1 VNASNPTLTVIVPMY
16 NAERLIERCLAPL
29 LAMQSR
35 GEIAQIIVVN
45 DCATDGSAAVVR
57 AHPSVQLFATQAQ
70 GGPGAARN
78 LGATHATGTYLWF
91 VDSDVVVADDAARIL
106 LSTLVATGAAAVIGS
121 YDDRPAA
128 GNFLSQYKNL
138 VHHYYHH
145 RGKAQASTFWGGCGA
160 VERELFLR
168 LGGFDAKRFRY
179 PSIEDIE
186 FGYRIGDAGGR
197 IVLEPRL
204 QGKHLKEWRFVNLVH
219 TEVFRRALPWT
230 RLMLER
236 KDVTNDLNLG
246 WGERAR
252 AVLALVT
259 IAATVLWAAGW
270 IPAWSLGGLLLMLIA
285 ANWTFVAFFV
295 RTRGVVFAVR
305 AFLFHQFYYAYSS
318 SAFAFAT
325 IGHHVRQFRTRS
337 APSIER

>member
-1 VNASNPTLTVIVPMY
+1 
-16 NAERLIERCLAPL
+16 
-29 LAMQSR
+29 MQAR
-35 GEIAQIIVVN
+35 GEIVQIIVVD
-45 DCATDGSAAVVR
+45 DCATDGSAARVR
-57 AHPSVQLFATQAQ
+57 AHPTVELARTPAQ

-78 LGATHATGTYLWF
+78 LGATLATGSHLWF
-91 VDSDVVVADDAARIL
+91 VDSDVIVADDAARVL
-106 LSTLVATGAAAVIGS
+106 RATLATTNAAAVIGS

-160 VERELFLR
+160 VERALFLR
-168 LGGFDAKRFRY
+168 LGGFDAKRYRY

-186 FGYRIGDAGGR
+186 FGYRIGDAGAR

-236 KDVTNDLNLG
+236 KDVTNDLNVG
-246 WGERAR
+246 FGERAR
-252 AVLALVT
+252 AILALAT
-259 IAATVLWAAGW
+259 MAAIAAWAV
-270 IPAWSLGGLLLMLIA
+270 GLRSRM
-285 ANWTFVAFFV
+285 
-295 RTRGVVFAVR
+295 GAVR
-305 AFLFHQFYYAYSS
+305 AGARGRGGQRKLPRVLRPRPRHRLRAAGIPVPPVLLRLQQRGVRVGHDHALPRPAG
-318 SAFAFAT
+318 AFGAGARLA
-325 IGHHVRQFRTRS
+325 GRLPAARR
-337 APSIER
+337 